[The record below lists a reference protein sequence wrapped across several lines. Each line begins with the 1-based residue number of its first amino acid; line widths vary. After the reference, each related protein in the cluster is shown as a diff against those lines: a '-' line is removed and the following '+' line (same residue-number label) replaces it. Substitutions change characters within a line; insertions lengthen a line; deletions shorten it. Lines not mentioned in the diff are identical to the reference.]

1 MLALATLTGC
11 GIYMPGAGFSALG
24 TQYHHAEYDADT
36 GEKIWETT
44 MFRSWGTSRAN
55 TYVDTESER
64 IGIEGEGMS
73 DNMQRSVGDDA
84 VEKVA
89 DVVSKN
95 LRPGAQLE
103 EGLTPDLV
111 GK

>member
-1 MLALATLTGC
+1 MLTSC
-11 GIYMPGAGFSALG
+11 SVHMPGAGFSALG
-24 TQYHHAEYDADT
+24 THYTHTEYDAET
-36 GEKIWETT
+36 GEKIWSTN

-55 TYVDTESER
+55 TLVNSESER